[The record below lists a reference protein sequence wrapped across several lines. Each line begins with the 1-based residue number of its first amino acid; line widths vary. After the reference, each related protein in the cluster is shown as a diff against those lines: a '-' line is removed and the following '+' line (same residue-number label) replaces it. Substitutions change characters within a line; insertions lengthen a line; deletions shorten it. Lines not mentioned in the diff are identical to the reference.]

1 MQRRTTV
8 DVNPN
13 IAGILSLFDPAL
25 DWSADLSGDEY
36 ESVLKEFLVVNQEG
50 SKDPRKDKSLKG
62 DEIEAIREEWQ
73 RVRKN
78 KNLEYRVAKKIISAQ
93 KLLGSSGITPP
104 QSEGGG
110 GDLVVIK
117 EKVVS
122 IEKILGDQF
131 KFQEGQAKD
140 AKQEAEKKRRSLKE
154 RLLAGAK
161 NIWGGIEKVAGA
173 VIKPFQS
180 IWSKILGF
188 LQTIIL
194 GRIFVKLLEWAGKKE
209 NQKKIKSIFKF
220 LKDWWP
226 TLLASYILF
235 GTGFTRFVGNFVR
248 SIIGGTKKLLALIP
262 LLRKAIKKIATS
274 KILKGLTRF
283 LGGGKGKFVSGGL
296 AKTTQLSLFSGGG
309 LVEEREPIAK
319 YNEGGLVN
327 NYHNHVNQ
335 GGIVNNY
342 INKYKEGGFVSGPSG
357 VDKVPAKLTAGEFV
371 MSKGAVQKYGV
382 DTLAA
387 MNAAGGGTNIPTLM
401 GGFQE
406 GGVVGAQGTQGAQGI
421 QGTQGAQGAQGIQ
434 GTQGS
439 QGISGSDVVNKGLQG
454 KGLESGGSGII
465 SSDTSKMV
473 NMNASKYSLNK
484 DVTKEIQKISSTT
497 NITPLSK
504 GKTKVTVIEG
514 SSETDNDPSDAD
526 LESAT
531 GREIPSFDATI
542 YRSLPKMEVLGI
554 SV

>member
-36 ESVLKEFLVVNQEG
+36 ESVLKEFLVVNQDG
-50 SKDPRKDKSLKG
+50 SKDPRKDNSLKG
-62 DEIEAIREEWQ
+62 GEVEAIREEWQ

-78 KNLEYRVAKKIISAQ
+78 KNLEYRVAKKTISAQ
-93 KLLGSSGITPP
+93 KLLGSSGLTPP

-110 GDLVVIK
+110 GDLLVIK

-154 RLLAGAK
+154 RLLSGAK

-194 GRIFVKLLEWAGKKE
+194 GRILFKLLEWAGKKE

-248 SIIGGTKKLLALIP
+248 SIIWGTKKLLVLIP
-262 LLRKAIKKIATS
+262 LLRKALAKIATS
-274 KILKGLTRF
+274 RILKGLTGF

-382 DTLAA
+382 DTLAG
-387 MNAAGGGTNIPTLM
+387 MNAAGGGTNRPTLM

-421 QGTQGAQGAQGIQ
+421 QGTQGAQGIQ

-439 QGISGSDVVNKGLQG
+439 QGISGSDVVDKGLQG
-454 KGLESGGSGII
+454 KGLESGGSGILGTT
-465 SSDTSKMV
+465 SDPSKMFK
-473 NMNASKYSLNK
+473 MNVSKYSLSK

-497 NITPLSK
+497 NITPLNK

-514 SSETDNDPSDAD
+514 SSETDNDPSDGD

-554 SV
+554 SI